1 MHFRTKSSQ
10 PVLPAALRE
19 LVSMEM
25 ILPGQRERSQLTQAE
40 HEKSLSTNRSINVE
54 NEAMSCLR
62 QTAAAGAHKEV
73 LQKEVEVQ
81 GVCSGARTNLYAHFG
96 QPKWT

>member
-25 ILPGQRERSQLTQAE
+25 ILPKGGREKRDVTRAQQGCRTHPSAP
-40 HEKSLSTNRSINVE
+40 EKKGSADGCLHTSSNVKE
-54 NEAMSCLR
+54 GGESC
-62 QTAAAGAHKEV
+62 
-73 LQKEVEVQ
+73 
-81 GVCSGARTNLYAHFG
+81 
-96 QPKWT
+96 

>member
-1 MHFRTKSSQ
+1 MHFRTRSSQ

-25 ILPGQRERSQLTQAE
+25 ILPGRKERSHITPAQR
-40 HEKSLSTNRSINVE
+40 EKSLSTKSSVNAE
-54 NEAMSCLR
+54 NEATSYL
-62 QTAAAGAHKEV
+62 AARKDV

-81 GVCSGARTNLYAHFG
+81 GACSGACTDLS
-96 QPKWT
+96 T

>member
-25 ILPGQRERSQLTQAE
+25 ILPGRRERSHVTQAQ

-54 NEAMSCLR
+54 NEATSYLPP
-62 QTAAAGAHKEV
+62 AAVAGAHKEV
-73 LQKEVEVQ
+73 FQKEVDVQ
-81 GVCSGARTNLYAHFG
+81 GVCSGARTDLYAYLG
-96 QPKWT
+96 QPKQA